1 MTSSVDFK
9 SLMAG
14 RSWTACMRK
23 AAKKIFIFGVCA
35 MCIPVLA
42 WGEALGPGNVTAS
55 AQVPAHAAKPDRIN
69 LLLHMVSGADRGPVR
84 ALAVRQGG
92 KVQYEYKNVLPK
104 VMNLRNMP
112 LAAVAALEKIP
123 GVFKVE
129 EDKYHEK
136 LIKLDEST
144 PLINGLQSQIQSAG
158 YTDAAGSGVRVCVVD
173 TGIDTDHIMYSS
185 RIDSGAGYDYVN
197 NDFLPEDDNGHGS
210 HVAGIAV
217 GGTGLSVNFN
227 AACDGYEPF
236 QGVAP
241 DATLIGV
248 KVLNSQGGGYISDVI
263 KGIDHCVSV
272 GADVINLSL
281 GAGAYSGICD
291 ADSAARAAN
300 QAVESGVVVV
310 AASGNEGYANSMITP
325 ACGSKVVAVGA
336 TYKADYP
343 RCEAS
348 SSTFTWCLDDSCVT
362 TCTDTTPVADDLV
375 CFSNKSDYL
384 DIVAP
389 GSVIWSAGTA
399 EGGVSI
405 TQKSGT
411 SMAAPQV
418 AGLAAL
424 ILGEDTALT
433 PAQVREIIRNGAIDM
448 GTPGFDPSYGYGR
461 VDVLQSLALLE
472 TPQCIVDTDCNDS
485 DSCTTDTC
493 SAGICD
499 NQPIEC
505 SQGEI
510 CVEGTCNP
518 LPPVCGNG
526 ICDEGED
533 CGVCSAD
540 CISGGGAAVCGNGVC
555 EPESGENC
563 LECPQDC
570 SGKQVGT
577 IKRQFCCGN
586 GEGVNPVGC
595 DDLRCTQDAW
605 LCSDTQADAYCCG
618 DGVCEGAEDDVNCA
632 VDNCLPPFCGDGNC
646 DPGEDQCSCSGD
658 CGNPPATETNCTD
671 GVDNDCDGDI
681 DSADPDCSNSAACLL
696 KREPCSS
703 DDACCSNRCFR
714 GFCK

>member
-1 MTSSVDFK
+1 
-9 SLMAG
+9 
-14 RSWTACMRK
+14 
-23 AAKKIFIFGVCA
+23 
-35 MCIPVLA
+35 MCIPALA
-42 WGEALGPGNVTAS
+42 WGEALGPGNVPATAK
-55 AQVPAHAAKPDRIN
+55 VPVHAAKPDRIN

-84 ALAVRQGG
+84 ALAARQGG
-92 KVQYEYKNVLPK
+92 KVRYEYKNVLPK

-112 LAAVAALEKIP
+112 LTAVAALEKIP
-123 GVFKVE
+123 GVFKIE

-158 YTDAAGSGVRVCVVD
+158 YTNAAGSGVRVCVVD

-197 NDFLPEDDNGHGS
+197 NDSLPEDDHGHGS

-217 GGTGLSVNFN
+217 GGTGLSINFSDV
-227 AACDGYEPF
+227 CDGNEPF

-263 KGIDHCVSV
+263 YGIDHCVSV

-281 GAGAYSGICD
+281 GAGSYSGICD
-291 ADSAARAAN
+291 TDSLAKAAN

-325 ACGSKVVAVGA
+325 ACGSQVIAVGA

-348 SSTFTWCLDDSCVT
+348 VSSFSWCLDSSCAT

-384 DIVAP
+384 DVVAP
-389 GSVIWSAGTA
+389 GSVIWSAGMA
-399 EGGVSI
+399 EGGLSI

-448 GTPGFDPSYGYGR
+448 GTQGFDSSYGYGR

-472 TPQCIVDTDCNDS
+472 SPQCIENTDCDDS

-493 SAGICD
+493 SAGVCD

-505 SQGEI
+505 PQGEI
-510 CVEGTCNP
+510 CVAGFCSP

-526 ICDEGED
+526 FCEEGEKCD
-533 CGVCSAD
+533 VCPAD
-540 CISGGGAAVCGNGVC
+540 CISGGGVAVCGNGVC

-570 SGKQVGT
+570 SGKQIGT
-577 IKRQFCCGN
+577 TKRQYCCGD
-586 GEGVNPVGC
+586 GEGVNPVVC
-595 DDLRCTQDAW
+595 DDPRCTQEGW
-605 LCSDTQADAYCCG
+605 LCSDTQTGTYCCG
-618 DGVCEGAEDDVNCA
+618 DGVCEGAEDYVNCA
-632 VDNCLPPFCGDGNC
+632 VDNCIASPFCGDGNC

-658 CGNPPATETNCTD
+658 CGSPPTTETNCTD
-671 GVDNDCDGDI
+671 TIDNDCDGNI
-681 DSADPDCSNSAACLL
+681 DSADPDCSNSVECLL
-696 KREPCSS
+696 KREPCGSN
-703 DDACCSNRCFR
+703 DACCSNRCLR